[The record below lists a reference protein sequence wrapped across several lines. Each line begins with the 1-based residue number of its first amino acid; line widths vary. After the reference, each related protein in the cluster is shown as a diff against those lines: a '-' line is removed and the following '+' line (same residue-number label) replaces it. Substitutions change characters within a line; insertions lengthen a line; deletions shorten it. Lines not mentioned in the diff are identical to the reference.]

1 MSIEIKG
8 LSKAYGRKH
17 VLQTLDITIEQGQC
31 YCLLGKNGVGKS
43 TLLNSILDLIKP
55 DEGTISLFGKDY
67 ITSNLEVKQDL
78 GALCEDNPLI
88 EEFTGLEYLN
98 FVAKLYKLPE
108 AEAQQ
113 RISSLTNYF
122 FTDKESLHK
131 NIAGYSTGMK
141 KKVGIV
147 AAILHKPRVL
157 ILDEPFTGLD
167 PIAAQLLVQLI
178 RNYSTPNRVV
188 LISSHDLNYV
198 ERVATHIGVL
208 NDGQLMY
215 NGSVQEFTMNGESL
229 IDQALFQLLL
239 PHHTTAADTNMDW
252 MLN

>member
-1 MSIEIKG
+1 MSIEISG
-8 LSKAYGRKH
+8 LSKGFGRKH
-17 VLQTLDITIEQGQC
+17 VLKELDLSIDKGQC

-43 TLLNSILDLIKP
+43 TFLNCILDLMKP
-55 DEGTISLFGKDY
+55 DAGTISLFDKNY
-67 ITSNLEVKQDL
+67 QNHSLELKQNL

-98 FVAKLYKLPE
+98 FVAKLYCLSPSDAGE
-108 AEAQQ
+108 
-113 RISSLTNYF
+113 RIASITNYF

-141 KKVGIV
+141 KKVGI
-147 AAILHKPRVL
+147 AAAVLHKPQVL

-167 PIAAQLLVQLI
+167 PIAAQLLVNLI
-178 RNYSTPNRVV
+178 RSYRNMNRVI

-198 ERVATHIGVL
+198 EKVATHIGVL

-215 NGSVQEFTMNGESL
+215 NGSVQEFTMNGVNL

-239 PHHTTAADTNMDW
+239 PHHNAETNMDW

>member
-1 MSIEIKG
+1 MSIAIKG
-8 LSKAYGRKH
+8 LTKAFGKKH
-17 VLQTLDITIEQGQC
+17 VLQELDLTIESGQC

-43 TLLNSILDLIKP
+43 TFLNAILDLIQP
-55 DEGTISLFGKDY
+55 DKGTITLYGKDY
-67 ITSNLEVKQDL
+67 NLDQLEVKRNL

-98 FVAKLYKLPE
+98 FVAKLYQLPINE
-108 AEAQQ
+108 ASE
-113 RISSLTNYF
+113 RIKSLTNYF
-122 FTDKESLHK
+122 FTDQESLHK

-141 KKVGIV
+141 KKIGIV
-147 AAILHKPRVL
+147 AAILHKPQVL

-167 PIAAQLLVQLI
+167 PIAAQLLVKLI
-178 RNYSTPNRVV
+178 RSYSTPNRVV

-198 ERVATHIGVL
+198 ERIATHIGVL

-215 NGSVQEFTMNGESL
+215 NGSLQEFTMNGENL

-239 PHHTTAADTNMDW
+239 PHHQTAEADFDW

>member
-1 MSIEIKG
+1 MSIEIQG
-8 LSKAYGRKH
+8 LSKKFGKNT
-17 VLQTLDITIEQGQC
+17 VLQQLDLSIGQGQI

-43 TLLNSILDLIKP
+43 TFLNCILDLVQP
-55 DEGTISLFGKDY
+55 DSGNVTLFGKDY
-67 ITSNLEVKQDL
+67 HRHQQEVKQNL

-88 EEFTGLEYLN
+88 EEFTGLEYLS
-98 FVAKLYKLPE
+98 FVARLYKLSATE
-108 AEAQQ
+108 AEE
-113 RISSLTNYF
+113 RIASLVNYF
-122 FTDKESLHK
+122 FSDKQGLHK

-141 KKVGIV
+141 KKVGI
-147 AAILHKPRVL
+147 AAAMLHKPQVL

-178 RNYSTPNRVV
+178 RSYRTANRVI

-198 ERVATHIGVL
+198 EKIATHIGVL

-215 NGSVQEFTMNGESL
+215 NGSVQEFTMNGANL

-239 PHHTTAADTNMDW
+239 PHHTTETNLDW
-252 MLN
+252 MLT

>member
-1 MSIEIKG
+1 MNIEISG
-8 LSKAYGRKH
+8 LSKAFGKKQ
-17 VLQTLDITIEQGQC
+17 VLNNLHLSIDKGQC

-43 TLLNSILDLIKP
+43 TFLNCILDLIKP
-55 DEGTISLFGKDY
+55 DAGTVSLFGQNHKQH
-67 ITSNLEVKQDL
+67 TLAVKQNL

-98 FVAKLYKLPE
+98 FTAKLYKLSK
-108 AEAQQ
+108 AEADE
-113 RISSLTNYF
+113 RINSLTGYF
-122 FTDKESLHK
+122 FSDQESLQK

-141 KKVGIV
+141 KKIGI
-147 AAILHKPRVL
+147 AASILHKPDLL

-167 PIAAQLLVQLI
+167 PIAAQLLVKLI

-198 ERVATHIGVL
+198 EKVATHIGVL
-208 NDGQLMY
+208 NDGHLMY
-215 NGSVQEFTMNGESL
+215 NGSIQEFTMNGENL

-239 PHHTTAADTNMDW
+239 PHHQTTDTNIDW

>member
-1 MSIEIKG
+1 MSIEISG
-8 LSKAYGRKH
+8 LSKAFGKKH
-17 VLQTLDITIEQGQC
+17 VLKDLDVTIDTGQC

-43 TLLNSILDLIKP
+43 TFLNCILDLIQP
-55 DEGTISLFGKDY
+55 DAGTISLFDKTYMLDP
-67 ITSNLEVKQDL
+67 IAVKQNL

-98 FVAKLYKLPE
+98 FVSRLYRLAPE
-108 AEAQQ
+108 EAAQ
-113 RISSLTNYF
+113 RIASLTNYF
-122 FTDKESLHK
+122 FTDRESLHK

-141 KKVGIV
+141 KKVGIA
-147 AAILHKPRVL
+147 AAILHKPQAL

-167 PIAAQLLVQLI
+167 PIAAQLLVNLI
-178 RNYSTPNRVV
+178 RSYRNANRVI

-198 ERVATHIGVL
+198 EKVATHIGVL

-215 NGSVQEFTMNGESL
+215 NGSVQEFTMNGANL

-239 PHHTTAADTNMDW
+239 PHHNAETNMDW
-252 MLN
+252 MLT

>member
-1 MSIEIKG
+1 MSIEISG
-8 LSKAYGRKH
+8 LSKAFGRKQ
-17 VLQTLDITIEQGQC
+17 VLKELQVTIGKGQC

-43 TLLNSILDLIKP
+43 TFLNCILDLIQP
-55 DEGTISLFGKDY
+55 DAGAIYLFDKNYTQDA
-67 ITSNLEVKQDL
+67 LAVKQNL

-98 FVAKLYKLPE
+98 FVAKLYHLAPE
-108 AEAQQ
+108 DAAQ
-113 RISSLTNYF
+113 RITSLTSYF

-141 KKVGIV
+141 KKVGI
-147 AAILHKPRVL
+147 AAAVLHKPQVL
-157 ILDEPFTGLD
+157 VLDEPFTGLD
-167 PIAAQLLVQLI
+167 PIAAQLLVNLI
-178 RNYSTPNRVV
+178 RSYRNANRVI

-198 ERVATHIGVL
+198 EKVATHIGVL

-215 NGSVQEFTMNGESL
+215 NGSVQEFTMNGANL

-239 PHHTTAADTNMDW
+239 PHHNAETNMDW

>member
-8 LSKAYGRKH
+8 LSKAFGKKQ
-17 VLQTLDITIEQGQC
+17 VLQDINITIEKGQC

-43 TLLNSILDLIKP
+43 TFLNCILDLVNP
-55 DEGTISLFGKDY
+55 DDGTVSLFDKDY
-67 ITSNLEVKQDL
+67 VNHTLEVKQNL
-78 GALCEDNPLI
+78 GALCEDNPLV

-98 FVAKLYKLPE
+98 FVAKLYNLPSAE
-108 AEAQQ
+108 AEE
-113 RISSLTNYF
+113 RILSLTNYF
-122 FTDKESLHK
+122 FSDKESLFK

-141 KKVGIV
+141 KKVGIA
-147 AAILHKPRVL
+147 AAILHKPAVL
-157 ILDEPFTGLD
+157 VLDEPFTGLD

-178 RNYSTPNRVV
+178 RSYRNMNRVI

-198 ERVATHIGVL
+198 ERIATHIGVL

-215 NGSVQEFTMNGESL
+215 NGSIDEFTMNGKNL

-239 PHHTTAADTNMDW
+239 PHHNTQSNIDW

>member
-1 MSIEIKG
+1 MSLEIKG
-8 LSKAYGRKH
+8 LTKAFGKKQ
-17 VLQTLDITIEQGQC
+17 VLQDLNITIAQGQC

-43 TLLNSILDLIKP
+43 TFLNCILDLIQP
-55 DEGTISLFGKDY
+55 DSGTISIFGQDY
-67 ITSNLEVKQDL
+67 HQNPLAVKQSL

-98 FVAKLYKLPE
+98 FVAKLYKLSTAE
-108 AEAQQ
+108 AEE
-113 RISSLTNYF
+113 RITSLTNYF
-122 FTDKESLHK
+122 FTDKESLNK

-141 KKVGIV
+141 KKVGIA
-147 AAILHKPRVL
+147 AAILHKPNVL

-167 PIAAQLLVQLI
+167 PIAAQLLVNLI

-198 ERVATHIGVL
+198 EKVATHIGVL
-208 NDGQLMY
+208 NDGHLMY
-215 NGSVQEFTMNGESL
+215 NGSVQEFTMNGENL

-239 PHHTTAADTNMDW
+239 PHHNTETNFDW

>member
-8 LSKAYGRKH
+8 LSKAFGKNQ
-17 VLQTLDITIEQGQC
+17 VFKGLDLTIESGQC

-43 TLLNSILDLIKP
+43 TFLNCILDLIKS
-55 DEGTISLFGKDY
+55 DAGTIRLFGKDY
-67 ITSNLEVKQDL
+67 DKNSLEVKQNL

-98 FVAKLYKLPE
+98 FIAKLYRLPIVE
-108 AEAQQ
+108 AEE
-113 RISSLTNYF
+113 RIKSLTNYF
-122 FTDKESLHK
+122 FTNTESLHK

-141 KKVGIV
+141 KKVGIA
-147 AAILHKPRVL
+147 AAILHKPQVL

-167 PIAAQLLVQLI
+167 PIAAQLLVRLI
-178 RNYSTPNRVV
+178 KSYSTANRAV

-215 NGSVQEFTMNGESL
+215 HGSLQEFTMNGENL

-239 PHHTTAADTNMDW
+239 PHHLTEEANIDW
-252 MLN
+252 MLT

>member
-8 LSKAYGRKH
+8 LSKAFGKNK
-17 VLQTLDITIEQGQC
+17 VFQELDLTIESGQC

-43 TLLNSILDLIKP
+43 TFLNCILDLIKP
-55 DEGTISLFGKDY
+55 DAGSISLYGKDY
-67 ITSNLEVKQDL
+67 THHNLELKENL

-98 FVAKLYKLPE
+98 FVAKLYRLPAAE
-108 AEAQQ
+108 AEE
-113 RISSLTNYF
+113 RIKSLTNYF
-122 FTDKESLHK
+122 FTNKESLNK

-141 KKVGIV
+141 KKVGIA
-147 AAILHKPRVL
+147 AAILHKPQVL

-167 PIAAQLLVQLI
+167 PIAAQLLVKLI
-178 RNYSTPNRVV
+178 RSYSTANRAV

-215 NGSVQEFTMNGESL
+215 HGSLQEFTMNGENL

-239 PHHTTAADTNMDW
+239 PHHETDEANIDW
-252 MLN
+252 ILS

>member
-1 MSIEIKG
+1 MSIEITG
-8 LSKAYGRKH
+8 LSKKYGKKQ
-17 VLQTLDITIEQGQC
+17 VLQELDLTIESGQI

-43 TLLNSILDLIKP
+43 TFLNCILDLVQP
-55 DEGTISLFGKDY
+55 DSGSIALFGKDY
-67 ITSNLEVKQDL
+67 HRHQLEVKQNL

-88 EEFTGLEYLN
+88 EEFTGLEYLS
-98 FVAKLYKLPE
+98 FVAKLYKLSAAE
-108 AEAQQ
+108 AEE
-113 RISSLTNYF
+113 RIKSLVGYF

-131 NIAGYSTGMK
+131 NVAGYSTGMK
-141 KKVGIV
+141 KKVGI
-147 AAILHKPRVL
+147 AAAMLHKPQVL

-178 RNYSTPNRVV
+178 RSYRNANRAI

-198 ERVATHIGVL
+198 EKIATHIGVL

-215 NGSVQEFTMNGESL
+215 NGSVQEFTMNGSSL

-239 PHHTTAADTNMDW
+239 PQHNTETNLDW
-252 MLN
+252 MLT

>member
-8 LSKAYGRKH
+8 LSKAFGKKL
-17 VLQTLDITIEQGQC
+17 VLQDLNLTVEKGQC

-43 TLLNSILDLIKP
+43 TFLNCILDLIKP
-55 DEGTISLFGKDY
+55 DTGSVQLFGKEY
-67 ITSNLEVKQDL
+67 ATSALEVKQML

-88 EEFTGLEYLN
+88 EEFSGQEYLN
-98 FVAKLYKLPE
+98 FVARLYRLSP
-108 AEAQQ
+108 AEADE
-113 RISSLTNYF
+113 RITSLTNYF
-122 FTDKESLHK
+122 FSDKESLNK
-131 NIAGYSTGMK
+131 NMAGYSTGMR
-141 KKVGIV
+141 KKVGIA
-147 AAILHKPRVL
+147 AAILHKPSVL

-178 RNYSTPNRVV
+178 RNYSNANRVV

-198 ERVATHIGVL
+198 EKVATHIGVL
-208 NDGQLMY
+208 NDARLMY
-215 NGSVQEFTMNGESL
+215 NGSIQEFTMNGENL

-239 PHHTTAADTNMDW
+239 PHHIAETNMDW

>member
-1 MSIEIKG
+1 MSIEISG
-8 LSKAYGRKH
+8 LSKGFGKKH
-17 VLQTLDITIEQGQC
+17 VLKELDLTIEKGQC

-43 TLLNSILDLIKP
+43 TFLNCILDLMKP
-55 DEGTISLFGKDY
+55 DAGTISL
-67 ITSNLEVKQDL
+67 LEKNYHHHSLELKQNL

-98 FVAKLYKLPE
+98 FVAKLYRLSPIE
-108 AEAQQ
+108 AGE
-113 RISSLTNYF
+113 RIASLTNYF
-122 FTDKESLHK
+122 FTDKESLYK

-141 KKVGIV
+141 KKVGIA
-147 AAILHKPRVL
+147 AAILHKPQVL

-167 PIAAQLLVQLI
+167 PIAAQLLVNLI
-178 RNYSTPNRVV
+178 RSYRNENRVI

-198 ERVATHIGVL
+198 EKVATHIGVL

-215 NGSVQEFTMNGESL
+215 NGSVQEFTMNGVNL

-239 PHHTTAADTNMDW
+239 PHHNSETNMDW

>member
-1 MSIEIKG
+1 MSIQITG
-8 LSKAYGRKH
+8 LSKKFGKKQ
-17 VLQTLDITIEQGQC
+17 VLDELDLTIESGQI

-43 TLLNSILDLIKP
+43 TFLNCILDLVQP
-55 DEGTISLFGKDY
+55 DNGSISLFGKDY
-67 ITSNLEVKQDL
+67 HQHQLEVKQNL

-88 EEFTGLEYLN
+88 EEFTGMEYLS
-98 FVAKLYKLPE
+98 FVSKLYKLPIAE
-108 AEAQQ
+108 AEE
-113 RISSLTNYF
+113 RIQSLVNYF

-131 NIAGYSTGMK
+131 NVAGYSTGMK
-141 KKVGIV
+141 KKVGI
-147 AAILHKPRVL
+147 AAAMLHKPQVL

-178 RNYSTPNRVV
+178 RSYRNDNRVI

-198 ERVATHIGVL
+198 EKIATHIGVL

-215 NGSVQEFTMNGESL
+215 NGSVQEFTMNGSNL

-239 PHHTTAADTNMDW
+239 PHHNTEAKLDW
-252 MLN
+252 MLT

>member
-1 MSIEIKG
+1 MSIEISG
-8 LSKAYGRKH
+8 LTKAFGKKH
-17 VLQTLDITIEQGQC
+17 VLKELDLKIEKGQC

-43 TLLNSILDLIKP
+43 TLLNCILDLIKP
-55 DEGTISLFGKDY
+55 DAGTISLFDKDY
-67 ITSNLEVKQDL
+67 KHHPLELKQNL

-98 FVAKLYKLPE
+98 FVAKLYRLSPKE
-108 AEAQQ
+108 AVE

-122 FTDKESLHK
+122 FTDKESLYK

-141 KKVGIV
+141 KKVGIA
-147 AAILHKPRVL
+147 AAILHKPQVL

-167 PIAAQLLVQLI
+167 PIAAQLLVNLI
-178 RNYSTPNRVV
+178 RSYRNTNRVI

-198 ERVATHIGVL
+198 ERVASHIGVL
-208 NDGQLMY
+208 NDGLLMY
-215 NGSVQEFTMNGESL
+215 NGSVEEFTMNGANL

-239 PHHTTAADTNMDW
+239 PHHNADTNMDW

>member
-1 MSIEIKG
+1 MSLEIKG
-8 LSKAYGRKH
+8 LTKAFGRKQ
-17 VLQTLDITIEQGQC
+17 VLQDLNITIEQGQC

-43 TLLNSILDLIKP
+43 TFLNCILDLIQP
-55 DEGTISLFGKDY
+55 DSGTITLYGKDY
-67 ITSNLEVKQDL
+67 HQNSFEVKQII

-98 FVAKLYKLPE
+98 FVAKLYKIPATE
-108 AEAQQ
+108 ATE
-113 RISSLTNYF
+113 RITSLTNYF

-141 KKVGIV
+141 KKVGIA
-147 AAILHKPRVL
+147 AAILHKPDIL

-167 PIAAQLLVQLI
+167 PIAAQLLVNLI
-178 RNYSTPNRVV
+178 RNYSTPGRVV

-198 ERVATHIGVL
+198 EKVATHIGVL

-215 NGSVQEFTMNGESL
+215 NGSVQEFTMNGENL

-239 PHHTTAADTNMDW
+239 PHHNTETNIDW
-252 MLN
+252 MLS

>member
-1 MSIEIKG
+1 MSIEITG
-8 LSKAYGRKH
+8 LSKTFGKKQ
-17 VLQTLDITIEQGQC
+17 VLQELSLTVESGQI

-43 TLLNSILDLIKP
+43 TFLNCILDLVQP
-55 DEGTISLFGKDY
+55 DSGSISLFGKDY
-67 ITSNLEVKQDL
+67 HQHQLEVKQNL

-88 EEFTGLEYLN
+88 EEFTGMEYLS
-98 FVAKLYKLPE
+98 FVAKLYKLPVAE
-108 AEAQQ
+108 AEQ
-113 RISSLTNYF
+113 RISSLVNYF

-131 NIAGYSTGMK
+131 NVAGYSTGMK
-141 KKVGIV
+141 KKVGI
-147 AAILHKPRVL
+147 AAAMLHKPQVL

-178 RNYSTPNRVV
+178 RSYRNANRVI

-198 ERVATHIGVL
+198 EKIATHIGVL

-215 NGSVQEFTMNGESL
+215 NGSVQEFTMNGSNL

-239 PHHTTAADTNMDW
+239 PHHNAETNLDW
-252 MLN
+252 MLS

>member
-1 MSIEIKG
+1 MSIEISG
-8 LSKAYGRKH
+8 LSKAFGKKQ
-17 VLQTLDITIEQGQC
+17 VLQALDLTIEQGQC

-43 TLLNSILDLIKP
+43 TFLNSILDLIKP
-55 DEGTISLFGKDY
+55 DAGHISLFGKNYAQD
-67 ITSNLEVKQDL
+67 NLAVKQDL

-98 FVAKLYKLPE
+98 FVAKLYKLPLEE
-108 AEAQQ
+108 AAH
-113 RISSLTNYF
+113 RIKSLTDYF
-122 FTDKESLHK
+122 FTETESLQK

-167 PIAAQLLVQLI
+167 PIAAQLLVKLI
-178 RNYSTPNRVV
+178 RSYSTPNRVV

-215 NGSVQEFTMNGESL
+215 NGSIQEFTMNGESL

-239 PHHTTAADTNMDW
+239 PHHHTNDADIDW

>member
-1 MSIEIKG
+1 MSIEISG
-8 LSKAYGRKH
+8 LSKSFGKKQ
-17 VLQTLDITIEQGQC
+17 VLQALNLTIAQGQC

-43 TLLNSILDLIKP
+43 TFLNSILDLIKP
-55 DEGTISLFGKDY
+55 DAGTIHLFDKNY
-67 ITSNLEVKQDL
+67 AQHNLEIKQDL

-98 FVAKLYKLPE
+98 FVAKLYRLPQQE
-108 AEAQQ
+108 ADR
-113 RISSLTNYF
+113 RIKSLTDYF
-122 FTDKESLHK
+122 FTETESLQK

-157 ILDEPFTGLD
+157 LLDEPFTGLD
-167 PIAAQLLVQLI
+167 PIAAQLLVKLI
-178 RNYSTPNRVV
+178 RSYSTPNRVV

-215 NGSVQEFTMNGESL
+215 NGSIQEFTMNGESL

-239 PHHTTAADTNMDW
+239 PHHHANDADIDW
-252 MLN
+252 MLS

>member
-1 MSIEIKG
+1 MSIAIKG
-8 LSKAYGRKH
+8 LTKAYGKKH
-17 VLQTLDITIEQGQC
+17 VLQELDLIIESGQC

-43 TLLNSILDLIKP
+43 TFLNAILDLIQP
-55 DEGTISLFGKDY
+55 DKGSISLFGKDY
-67 ITSNLEVKQDL
+67 ATNHLEVKRNL

-98 FVAKLYKLPE
+98 FVSKLYQLPT
-108 AEAQQ
+108 AEAAE
-113 RISSLTNYF
+113 RIKSLTNYF
-122 FTDKESLHK
+122 FTDQESLHK

-141 KKVGIV
+141 KKIGIV
-147 AAILHKPRVL
+147 AAILHKPQVL

-167 PIAAQLLVQLI
+167 PIAAQLLVKLI
-178 RNYSTPNRVV
+178 RSYSTPNRVV

-198 ERVATHIGVL
+198 ERIATHIGVL

-215 NGSVQEFTMNGESL
+215 NGSLQEFTMNGENL

-239 PHHTTAADTNMDW
+239 PHHQTAEADFEW

>member
-1 MSIEIKG
+1 MSIEISG
-8 LSKAYGRKH
+8 LSKRFGKKQ
-17 VLQTLDITIEQGQC
+17 VLQELDLTIESGQI

-43 TLLNSILDLIKP
+43 TFLNCLLDLVQP
-55 DEGTISLFGKDY
+55 DSGSITLFGKDY
-67 ITSNLEVKQDL
+67 HRHQLEVKQNL

-88 EEFTGLEYLN
+88 EEFTGMEYLG
-98 FVAKLYKLPE
+98 FVARLYKLPAAE
-108 AEAQQ
+108 AEE
-113 RISSLTNYF
+113 RIKSLVNYF

-131 NIAGYSTGMK
+131 NVAGYSTGMK
-141 KKVGIV
+141 KKVGI
-147 AAILHKPRVL
+147 AAAMLHKPQVL

-178 RNYSTPNRVV
+178 RSYRNSNRVI

-198 ERVATHIGVL
+198 EKIATHIGVL

-215 NGSVQEFTMNGESL
+215 NGSVQEFTMNGASL

-239 PHHTTAADTNMDW
+239 PHHNTETNLDW
-252 MLN
+252 MLT

>member
-1 MSIEIKG
+1 MSLEIKE
-8 LSKAYGRKH
+8 LTKAYGKKQ
-17 VLQTLDITIEQGQC
+17 VLQNLNITVEQGQC

-43 TLLNSILDLIKP
+43 TFLNCILDLVQP
-55 DEGTISLFGKDY
+55 DSGTISLFGQDYHKD
-67 ITSNLEVKQDL
+67 SLAVKRNV

-98 FVAKLYKLPE
+98 FVAKLYKLTAAE
-108 AEAQQ
+108 AEE
-113 RISSLTNYF
+113 RITSLTNYF

-141 KKVGIV
+141 KKVGIA
-147 AAILHKPRVL
+147 AAILHKPGIL

-167 PIAAQLLVQLI
+167 PIAAQLLVNLI

-198 ERVATHIGVL
+198 EKVATHIGVL

-215 NGSVQEFTMNGESL
+215 NGSVQEFTMNGENL

-239 PHHTTAADTNMDW
+239 PHHTTETNIDW
-252 MLN
+252 MLT

>member
-1 MSIEIKG
+1 MSVEISG
-8 LSKAYGRKH
+8 LTKAFGKKQ
-17 VLQTLDITIEQGQC
+17 VLQDLHLSILKGQC

-43 TLLNSILDLIKP
+43 TFLNCILDLIKP
-55 DEGTISLFGKDY
+55 DSGAVSIFGQDY
-67 ITSNLEVKQDL
+67 GQHALAVKQNL

-98 FVAKLYKLPE
+98 FTAKLYKLSPAE
-108 AEAQQ
+108 AEE

-122 FTDKESLHK
+122 FTDQESLQK

-141 KKVGIV
+141 KKVGIA
-147 AAILHKPRVL
+147 AAILHKPDLL

-167 PIAAQLLVQLI
+167 PIAAQLLVKLI

-198 ERVATHIGVL
+198 EKVATHIGVL

-215 NGSVQEFTMNGESL
+215 NGSVQEFTMNGENL

-239 PHHTTAADTNMDW
+239 PHHQTTETNIDW

>member
-1 MSIEIKG
+1 MSIQIDG
-8 LSKAYGRKH
+8 LSKAFGKRK
-17 VLQTLDITIEQGQC
+17 VLQDLNLTIEKGQC

-43 TLLNSILDLIKP
+43 TFLNCILDLIKP
-55 DEGTISLFGKDY
+55 DSGTVSLFGKDY
-67 ITSNLEVKQDL
+67 ATNGLEVKQDL

-98 FVAKLYKLPE
+98 FVAKLYRLPQQE
-108 AEAQQ
+108 ADQ
-113 RISSLTNYF
+113 RISSLTGYF
-122 FTDKESLHK
+122 FSDKESLHK

-141 KKVGIV
+141 KKIGIA
-147 AAILHKPRVL
+147 AAILHKPSVL

-167 PIAAQLLVQLI
+167 PIAAQLLVKLI
-178 RNYSTPNRVV
+178 RNYASPNRVI

-215 NGSVQEFTMNGESL
+215 HGSVQEFTMNGESL

-239 PHHTTAADTNMDW
+239 PHHNTTEADIDW

>member
-1 MSIEIKG
+1 MSVEISGLTKAFGRKQVLQDLHLSIEK
-8 LSKAYGRKH
+8 
-17 VLQTLDITIEQGQC
+17 GQC

-43 TLLNSILDLIKP
+43 TFLNCILDLIKP
-55 DEGTISLFGKDY
+55 DSGSVSIFGQSYAQHSLA
-67 ITSNLEVKQDL
+67 VKQKL

-98 FVAKLYKLPE
+98 FVAKLYKLSPAE
-108 AEAQQ
+108 AEE

-122 FTDKESLHK
+122 FTDQESLQK

-141 KKVGIV
+141 KKVGIA
-147 AAILHKPRVL
+147 AAILHKPDLL

-167 PIAAQLLVQLI
+167 PIAAQLLVKLI
-178 RNYSTPNRVV
+178 RSYSNPHRVV

-198 ERVATHIGVL
+198 EKVATHIGVL
-208 NDGQLMY
+208 NDGRLMY
-215 NGSVQEFTMNGESL
+215 NGSVQEFTMNGENL

-239 PHHTTAADTNMDW
+239 PHHLTKESNIDW

>member
-1 MSIEIKG
+1 MSIEISG
-8 LSKAYGRKH
+8 LSKAYGKKP
-17 VLQTLDITIEQGQC
+17 VLQELNLTIEQGQC

-43 TLLNSILDLIKP
+43 TFLNCILDFIQP
-55 DEGTISLFGKDY
+55 DTGSVSLFGKDY
-67 ITSNLEVKQDL
+67 KQHSIEIKQNL

-88 EEFTGLEYLN
+88 EEFTGIEYLN
-98 FVAKLYKLPE
+98 FVARLYNLSPTE
-108 AEAQQ
+108 TEE
-113 RISSLTNYF
+113 RITSLTNYF
-122 FTDKESLHK
+122 FNDRESLHK

-141 KKVGIV
+141 KKIGIA
-147 AAILHKPRVL
+147 AAILHKPSIL
-157 ILDEPFTGLD
+157 LLDEPFTGLD

-178 RNYSTPNRVV
+178 RSYRNPNRVV

-215 NGSVQEFTMNGESL
+215 NGSVEEFTKNGNHL

-239 PHHTTAADTNMDW
+239 PHHNPDTNIDW

>member
-1 MSIEIKG
+1 MSIEISG
-8 LSKAYGRKH
+8 LSKAFGKKH
-17 VLQTLDITIEQGQC
+17 VLKDLSVTIAPGQC

-43 TLLNSILDLIKP
+43 TFLNCILDLIQP
-55 DEGTISLFGKDY
+55 DSGTVSLFDKNYFQD
-67 ITSNLEVKQDL
+67 SQAVKQNL

-98 FVAKLYKLPE
+98 FVAKLYRLAPDE
-108 AEAQQ
+108 ATQ
-113 RISSLTNYF
+113 RIASITNYF
-122 FTDKESLHK
+122 FTDKESLYK

-141 KKVGIV
+141 KKVGIA
-147 AAILHKPRVL
+147 AAILHKPQVL

-167 PIAAQLLVQLI
+167 PIAAQLLVNLI
-178 RNYSTPNRVV
+178 RSYRNANRVI

-198 ERVATHIGVL
+198 EKVATHIGVL
-208 NDGQLMY
+208 NDCRLMY
-215 NGSVQEFTMNGESL
+215 NGSVQEFTMNGENL

-239 PHHTTAADTNMDW
+239 PHHTNGTNMDW

>member
-8 LSKAYGRKH
+8 LSKAYGSKH
-17 VLQTLDITIEQGQC
+17 VLQSLDITLEQGQC

-55 DEGTISLFGKDY
+55 DEGTITLFGKDY
-67 ITSNLEVKQDL
+67 ITSSIEVKQDL

-108 AEAQQ
+108 HEAQH
-113 RISSLTNYF
+113 RIGSLTNYF
-122 FTDKESLHK
+122 FTERESLHK

-239 PHHTTAADTNMDW
+239 PHHTPANADIDW

>member
-8 LSKAYGRKH
+8 LSKSFGKNKVFRE
-17 VLQTLDITIEQGQC
+17 LDLTIESGQC

-43 TLLNSILDLIKP
+43 TFLNCILDLIKP
-55 DEGTISLFGKDY
+55 DAGTVSLFGKDHTNDTLD
-67 ITSNLEVKQDL
+67 IKQML

-98 FVAKLYKLPE
+98 FVAKLYNLQT
-108 AEAQQ
+108 AEADE
-113 RISSLTNYF
+113 RITSLTNYF
-122 FTDKESLHK
+122 FSNTESLNK

-141 KKVGIV
+141 KKIGIA
-147 AAILHKPRVL
+147 AAILHKPQVL

-167 PIAAQLLVQLI
+167 PIAAQLLVKLI
-178 RNYSTPNRVV
+178 RNYSTANRAV

-208 NDGQLMY
+208 NDGRLMY
-215 NGSVQEFTMNGESL
+215 HGSLKEFTMNGENL

-239 PHHTTAADTNMDW
+239 PHHQTDEANMDW
-252 MLN
+252 MLT

>member
-1 MSIEIKG
+1 MSIEISG
-8 LSKAYGRKH
+8 LSKAFGKKH
-17 VLQTLDITIEQGQC
+17 VIQELNLTIEAGQC

-43 TLLNSILDLIKP
+43 TFLNCILDLIKP
-55 DEGTISLFGKDY
+55 DTGTVSLFEKNYGQHPQ
-67 ITSNLEVKQDL
+67 EVKQNL

-98 FVAKLYKLPE
+98 FVAKLYKLSPAE
-108 AEAQQ
+108 AEE
-113 RISSLTNYF
+113 RISSLTSYF
-122 FTDKESLHK
+122 FTDRESLYK

-141 KKVGIV
+141 KKVGIA
-147 AAILHKPRVL
+147 AAILHKPQVL

-167 PIAAQLLVQLI
+167 PIAAQLLVNLI
-178 RNYSTPNRVV
+178 RSYRNTSRVV

-198 ERVATHIGVL
+198 EKVATHIGVL
-208 NDGQLMY
+208 NDCQLMY
-215 NGSVQEFTMNGESL
+215 DGSVQEFTMNGENL

-239 PHHTTAADTNMDW
+239 PHHSSEANIDW